1 MKFKKM
7 KMNRAIKKMRR
18 KMNKKTVTNKINN
31 NL

>member
-1 MKFKKM
+1 MKYKKM
-7 KMNRAIKKMRR
+7 KMDRAFKKMGR